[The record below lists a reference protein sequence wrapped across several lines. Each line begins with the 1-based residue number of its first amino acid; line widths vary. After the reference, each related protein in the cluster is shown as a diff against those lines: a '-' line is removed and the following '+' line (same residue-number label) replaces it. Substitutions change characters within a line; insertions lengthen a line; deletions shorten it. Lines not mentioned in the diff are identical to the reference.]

1 MFLLTSS
8 KFIQKATTA
17 LLYNSGFGTNSMSD
31 TTIHPS
37 IKPLIPYYLFSGLL
51 FVMFFTYLAATQAPF
66 WYPVFV
72 PVSAAIYAGTKH
84 LISRTTKLVIE
95 GDLIKYESGI
105 ASKQQRTIVIQK
117 LQDVRV
123 DQSIFERILGIGS
136 LTLETAGETSRLT
149 IDGIDNPGTI
159 AAMLHEKM
167 QRRSK

>member
-1 MFLLTSS
+1 M
-8 KFIQKATTA
+8 
-17 LLYNSGFGTNSMSD
+17 ND

-51 FVMFFTYLAATQAPF
+51 FIGFIRYLTATQDPN
-66 WYPVFV
+66 WYPVMV
-72 PVSAAIYAGTKH
+72 PVFAALWAVSKH
-84 LISRTTKLVIE
+84 LVLRTTKLVIE

-123 DQSIFERILGIGS
+123 DQTVVERILGIGS

-149 IDGIDNPGTI
+149 IDGIDNPREI

-167 QRRSK
+167 QRRG